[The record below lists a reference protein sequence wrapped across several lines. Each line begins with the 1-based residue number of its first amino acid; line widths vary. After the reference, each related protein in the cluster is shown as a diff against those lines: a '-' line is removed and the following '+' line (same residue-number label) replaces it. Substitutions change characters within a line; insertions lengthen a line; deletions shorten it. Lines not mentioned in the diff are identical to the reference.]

1 MITTIM
7 FDLDGTL
14 VPMSQDEFI
23 KNYFGNL
30 AIKMMPY
37 GLDKDTL
44 IPAVWEGTKAMIKN
58 DGKAKNE
65 EVFWKCFAKRLGDE
79 VLELVP
85 VFESFYANEFN
96 KVKEIIKDTEL
107 SKEIVRYL
115 KGKGYTV
122 ILATNPLF
130 PPVAV
135 VSRLSWIGLMPDD
148 FDYVTTYDNS
158 SYCKPNLDYYREIL
172 EKNHKS
178 PEECIM
184 IGNNMVEDMCAS
196 QLGIQTFLVT
206 DFIEDGEGRD
216 ITQYTHGNLANLK
229 EWIEKNY

>member
-14 VPMSQDEFI
+14 IPMSQDEFI

-30 AIKMMPY
+30 AIKMMPH

-44 IPAVWEGTKAMIKN
+44 IPAVWEGTKAMIQN
-58 DGKAKNE
+58 DGKKKNE
-65 EVFWKCFAKRLGDE
+65 EVFWNCFAQRLGDE
-79 VLELVP
+79 VLDLIP
-85 VFESFYANEFN
+85 VFESFYENEFN
-96 KVKEIIKDTEL
+96 KVKEIIKETEL
-107 SKEIVRYL
+107 SKEIIKYL

-135 VSRLSWIGLMPDD
+135 KSRLSWIGLSPED
-148 FDYVTTYDNS
+148 FDYITTYDNS

-172 EKNHKS
+172 EKNHKQ
-178 PEECIM
+178 PEECVM
-184 IGNNMVEDMCAS
+184 IGNNMVEDMCAL
-196 QLGIQTFLVT
+196 QLGIKTFLVT
-206 DFIEDGEGRD
+206 DFIEDGEGKD
-216 ITQYTHGNLANLK
+216 ITQYTHGSLAKLK
-229 EWIEKNY
+229 EWVENNY